1 MSKDYL
7 LDESRMKKV
16 ATGHG
21 LCVVSDE
28 VTIEGYPVG
37 LMYREKPSKAGDSGW
52 RFFSGCEDDKFL
64 NNPKNHS
71 ELDVNVIANYDS
83 HIIPLLASP
92 IGSVFERFVTGENDD
107 EFKPVTDWSPLE

>member
-1 MSKDYL
+1 MSKEYL

-52 RFFSGCEDDKFL
+52 RFFSGCEENAFL

-71 ELDVNVIANYDS
+71 ELDVNVIANYDGS
-83 HIIPLLASP
+83 VIALLDSP
-92 IGSVFERFVTGENDD
+92 IGSVFEKGPDAEAFVA
-107 EFKPVTDWSPLE
+107 VTDWSPLD

>member
-21 LCVVSDE
+21 LCVASDE

-52 RFFSGCEDDKFL
+52 RFFSGCEEEAFL

-83 HIIPLLASP
+83 SIVALLESP
-92 IGSVFERFVTGENDD
+92 VGSVFEKGPDADAFVV
-107 EFKPVTDWSPLE
+107 VTDWSPLD

>member
-52 RFFSGCEDDKFL
+52 RFFSGCEENAFL

-71 ELDVNVIANYDS
+71 EFDVNVIANYDS
-83 HIIPLLASP
+83 RVIVLLDSP
-92 IGSVFERFVTGENDD
+92 IGSVFEKGPDAEAFVA
-107 EFKPVTDWSPLE
+107 VTDWSPLD